1 MNLPNFE
8 NLPFLSTL
16 PPALQDWLL
25 PILALAAFLLVLLGI
40 VSLRRRGRKSKAR
53 ALASRVPQQM
63 LDARFL
69 AAPQTSPE
77 GLQGGLKHMPLPDL
91 LQFLAQG
98 RRTGTLE
105 ITSGRRGGLIRLV
118 QGMVVHAEYR
128 RTDDL
133 DALFGL
139 LAMETGDFV
148 FSPTT
153 PPDYQVSGREVVDIL
168 MLWLSRKDGP
178 Q

>member
-1 MNLPNFE
+1 MLAALPLTPVE
-8 NLPFLSTL
+8 
-16 PPALQDWLL
+16 
-25 PILALAAFLLVLLGI
+25 LALAAAVFLLIAIVLVWI
-40 VSLRRRGRKSKAR
+40 PVRRRRRKSKAK
-53 ALASRVPQQM
+53 ALASRAPQQV

-105 ITSGRRGGLIRLV
+105 LTSGRRGGLIRLV

-128 RTDDL
+128 RTEDL
-133 DALFGL
+133 DALYGL
-139 LAMETGDFV
+139 LMMETGDFV
-148 FSPTT
+148 FTPTT

-168 MLWLSRKDGP
+168 MLWLSRKDGLS
-178 Q
+178 

>member
-1 MNLPNFE
+1 MTFPNFL
-8 NLPFLSTL
+8 NHPLLASLPFTPSQIVGGALS
-16 PPALQDWLL
+16 LL
-25 PILALAAFLLVLLGI
+25 I
-40 VSLRRRGRKSKAR
+40 VVIVVIWSTIRKRRRKAK
-53 ALASRVPQQM
+53 AKAKASRTPQTV

-69 AAPQTSPE
+69 ASPQTSPD

-128 RTDDL
+128 RTEDL
-133 DALFGL
+133 DAMFGL
-139 LAMETGDFV
+139 LTMETGDFV
-148 FSPTT
+148 FTPTT

-168 MLWLSRKDGP
+168 MLWLSRKDGL

>member
-1 MNLPNFE
+1 MTFPNIMNHPL
-8 NLPFLSTL
+8 LSSLVVT
-16 PPALQDWLL
+16 PVQV
-25 PILALAAFLLVLLGI
+25 ALAASVLAVLVVLLVWI
-40 VSLRRRGRKSKAR
+40 PTRRRRRRSKAK
-53 ALASRVPQQM
+53 ALASRAPQQV

-69 AAPQTSPE
+69 ASPQTSPD

-105 ITSGRRGGLIRLV
+105 LTSGRRGGLIRLV

-128 RTDDL
+128 RTEDL
-133 DALFGL
+133 DALYGL

-148 FSPTT
+148 FTPTT

-168 MLWLSRKDGP
+168 MLWLSRKDGI